1 MSSSLRR
8 GALAASALA
17 FSIATLAG
25 CAAGNNSQTL
35 EIKPD
40 NAAVTVGV
48 IKIQNAVVITQP
60 ERGAE
65 GPAAIAATVFNTGTT
80 AQTLTGVTVD
90 GTSLSAVLTPGKDD
104 TASKKGSLVVPA
116 GGSVVI
122 GGPNNASAVLDKPGD
137 AVKNGDAQKITFTF
151 SDAGDVSLQAFVVPA
166 TGFYSDWGPT
176 SVPKP
181 SASGDSGSASAGP
194 SESPNPSESPASG
207 SSESSHAPATS
218 ESPSTGT
225 GH

>member
-17 FSIATLAG
+17 FSIASLAG

-65 GPAAIAATVFNTGTT
+65 GPAAVAATVFNTGKDP
-80 AQTLTGVTVD
+80 QTLTGITVD
-90 GTSLSAVLTPGKDD
+90 GTSQSVVLTPGKNDKG
-104 TASKKGSLVVPA
+104 SKKGSLVVPA
-116 GGSVVI
+116 FGSVVI
-122 GGPNNASAVLDKPGD
+122 GGAGNASAVLAAPGD
-137 AVKNGDAQKITFTF
+137 AVKNGNAQKITFTF

-166 TGFYSDWGPT
+166 TTYFSSWGPT

-181 SASGDSGSASAGP
+181 SASPKPSA
-194 SESPNPSESPASG
+194 G
-207 SSESSHAPATS
+207 SSESPSPS
-218 ESPSTGT
+218 ESAGSSASPSSSASASSGT
-225 GH
+225 SH

>member
-1 MSSSLRR
+1 VSSSLRR

-17 FSIATLAG
+17 FSIASLAG
-25 CAAGNNSQTL
+25 CGAGNNSQTL

-40 NAAVTVGV
+40 NAAVTLGV

-65 GPAAIAATVFNTGTT
+65 GPAAVAATVFNTGRS
-80 AQTLTGVTVD
+80 AQTLTGITVD

-122 GGPNNASAVLDKPGD
+122 GGAGNASAVLASPGD
-137 AVKNGDAQKITFTF
+137 SVKNGNAQKITFTF

-166 TGFYSDWGPT
+166 TNYFTSWGPT
-176 SVPKP
+176 SVPTP
-181 SASGDSGSASAGP
+181 SASPSPSSSESASGEASASPSPSGSASP
-194 SESPNPSESPASG
+194 S
-207 SSESSHAPATS
+207 
-218 ESPSTGT
+218 

>member
-25 CAAGNNSQTL
+25 CGAGNDSQTL

-40 NAAVTVGV
+40 NAAATVGV

-65 GPAAIAATVFNTGTT
+65 GPAAVAATVFNTGKDD
-80 AQTLTGVTVD
+80 QTLTGITVD
-90 GTSLSAVLTPGKDD
+90 GTSASAVLTPGKTD
-104 TASKKGSLVVPA
+104 TKSKKGSLVVPA
-116 GGSVVI
+116 GGSIVI
-122 GGPNNASAVLDKPGD
+122 GGADNASAVLDNPGD
-137 AVKNGDAQKITFTF
+137 TVQNGNAQKITFTF
-151 SDAGDVSLQAFVVPA
+151 SETGDVSLQAFVVPA
-166 TGFYSDWGPT
+166 TSYFSSWGPT
-176 SVPKP
+176 SVPNP
-181 SASGDSGSASAGP
+181 SSSASASVGP
-194 SESPNPSESPASG
+194 SESPSPESSG
-207 SSESSHAPATS
+207 SSESA
-218 ESPSTGT
+218 ESSASPEA

>member
-17 FSIATLAG
+17 FSIASLAG

-65 GPAAIAATVFNTGTT
+65 GPAAVAATVFNNGRSP
-80 AQTLTGVTVD
+80 QTLTGITVD
-90 GTSLSAVLTPGKDD
+90 GTSQSAVLTPGKND
-104 TASKKGSLVVPA
+104 TGSKKGSLVVPA

-122 GGPNNASAVLDKPGD
+122 GGAGNASAVLASPGD
-137 AVKNGDAQKITFTF
+137 AVKNGNAQKITFTF
-151 SDAGDVSLQAFVVPA
+151 SDAGDVSLQAFVVPS
-166 TGFYSDWGPT
+166 TNYFTSWGPT
-176 SVPKP
+176 SVPSASASASSSPSP
-181 SASGDSGSASAGP
+181 SASASGESSASPSPSGSAS
-194 SESPNPSESPASG
+194 SSG
-207 SSESSHAPATS
+207 H
-218 ESPSTGT
+218 
-225 GH
+225 

>member
-17 FSIATLAG
+17 FSIASLAG

-40 NAAVTVGV
+40 NAAVTLGV

-65 GPAAIAATVFNTGTT
+65 GPAAVAATVFNTGRT
-80 AQTLTGVTVD
+80 AQTLTGITVD
-90 GTSLSAVLTPGKDD
+90 GTSQSAVLTPGKTD

-116 GGSVVI
+116 GGSIVI
-122 GGPNNASAVLDKPGD
+122 GGENNASAVLDTPGD
-137 AVKNGDAQKITFTF
+137 TVKNGNAQKITFTF
-151 SDAGDVSLQAFVVPA
+151 SETGDVGLQAFVVPA
-166 TGFYSDWGPT
+166 TTYFSSWGPT
-176 SVPKP
+176 SVPTP
-181 SASGDSGSASAGP
+181 AAS
-194 SESPNPSESPASG
+194 SG
-207 SSESSHAPATS
+207 SSESPSPEVSPSESAGSS
-218 ESPSTGT
+218 ESPSSST

>member
-17 FSIATLAG
+17 FSIASLAG

-48 IKIQNAVVITQP
+48 IKIQNAIVVTQP

-65 GPAAIAATVFNTGTT
+65 GPAAVAATVFNTSGSD
-80 AQTLTGVTVD
+80 QTLTGITVD
-90 GTSLSAVLTPGKDD
+90 GTSASAVLTPGKDD
-104 TASKKGSLVVPA
+104 TKSKKGSLVVPA

-122 GGPNNASAVLDKPGD
+122 GGANNASAVLEKPGS
-137 AVKNGDAQKITFTF
+137 AVKNGNAQKITFTF
-151 SDAGDVSLQAFVVPA
+151 SETGDVSLQAFVVPA
-166 TGFYSDWGPT
+166 TNYFTAWGPT
-176 SVPKP
+176 AVPTPSSSP
-181 SASGDSGSASAGP
+181 SAGS
-194 SESPNPSESPASG
+194 SESPSPSESPA
-207 SSESSHAPATS
+207 A
-218 ESPSTGT
+218 

>member
-17 FSIATLAG
+17 FSIASLAG

-48 IKIQNAVVITQP
+48 IKIQNAIVVTQP

-65 GPAAIAATVFNTGTT
+65 GPAAVAATVFNTSGSD
-80 AQTLTGVTVD
+80 QTLTGITVD
-90 GTSLSAVLTPGKDD
+90 GTSASAVLTPGKDD
-104 TASKKGSLVVPA
+104 TKSKKGSLVVPA

-122 GGPNNASAVLDKPGD
+122 GGANNASAVLEKPGD
-137 AVKNGDAQKITFTF
+137 AVKNGNAQKITFTF
-151 SDAGDVSLQAFVVPA
+151 SETGDVSLQAFVVPA
-166 TGFYSDWGPT
+166 TNYFTAWGPT
-176 SVPKP
+176 AVPTPSSSP
-181 SASGDSGSASAGP
+181 SAGS
-194 SESPNPSESPASG
+194 SESPSPSSSPSTSESPA
-207 SSESSHAPATS
+207 A
-218 ESPSTGT
+218 